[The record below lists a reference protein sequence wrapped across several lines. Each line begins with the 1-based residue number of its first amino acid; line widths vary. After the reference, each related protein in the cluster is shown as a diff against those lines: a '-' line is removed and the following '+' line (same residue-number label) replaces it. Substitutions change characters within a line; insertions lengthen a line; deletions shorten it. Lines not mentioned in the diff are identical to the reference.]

1 MKNYCLREQTSPLT
15 QLIQLS
21 CQLLQYSPIRVCD
34 SCLKWSIPILTLPF
48 RNSWLGVK
56 LASEGDIEYAA
67 FAVEAL
73 PLLLHREQLRATA
86 TARTRGEVLWPILQ
100 RGPTDALLLPSWG
113 SGADLWWWVLKKTV
127 KNGIVVVIK
136 INFGLMQNYQIG
148 TSWQRSLL
156 CDQLSIN

>member
-34 SCLKWSIPILTLPF
+34 GYLKRSIPILTLPF

-56 LASEGDIEYAA
+56 LASKGDIEHAA

-73 PLLLHREQLRATA
+73 PLLLHGEQLRATA
-86 TARTRGEVLWPILQ
+86 TARTRGEVL
-100 RGPTDALLLPSWG
+100 
-113 SGADLWWWVLKKTV
+113 
-127 KNGIVVVIK
+127 
-136 INFGLMQNYQIG
+136 
-148 TSWQRSLL
+148 
-156 CDQLSIN
+156 